1 MLRHTGMHEL
11 ADVAE
16 ATLPDP
22 VDRPTLEQFCN
33 AHHLSLSSLMD
44 KMGGS
49 P

>member
-22 VDRPTLEQFCN
+22 VDRQTLKRFCN
-33 AHHLSLSSLMD
+33 AHKLSLSSLMD